1 MGKGRENCGLLDSSI
16 MFWGGGDECS
26 ILLLGEGEGLGCF
39 LVITLSVIMGESYR
53 GDCALGERVWITYGS

>member
-1 MGKGRENCGLLDSSI
+1 ML
-16 MFWGGGDECS
+16 WGGGDECS